1 MRRSAA
7 EMPPLGRTPLSP
19 AASPPPAADH
29 PVHPSGFIRLG
40 MDTVSRRPFDIAV
53 PEGIAQHVTLLG
65 LTGSGKTTTAERLA
79 EGAVAA
85 GVGLVVIDA
94 KGAGLRTA
102 ARRLAAV
109 RGLDHHE
116 VVPGAPGT
124 LGYNP
129 CAVGSRAQIAD
140 KLVSAFT
147 HGAAGQVYRVIALE
161 TISILVG
168 ILRALDEPVTIR
180 RLRRE
185 LDRTRMPGL
194 AHRARDLTP
203 ELADDLAELSR
214 RGGVSADAFEGMRAR
229 LGALLHG
236 EYGGIFDSDGPQ
248 LDLPTALASPGVTYI
263 SLPAL
268 AVSQDTA
275 LMARVLIQDLK
286 QAAFLRLQQ
295 PDAAPAMLVLDEFAA
310 LDDPE
315 QINDLLHQARE
326 ARLGAVVSTQ
336 QLPDPRTAHA
346 LRGALLGAGLLIAHR
361 VGHDDAEAVARVIGT
376 ERGVQVTRTLSD
388 ASEPVRRSVRA
399 VDRYAV
405 DPNVMKQ
412 LATGEAVVLGVAGG
426 RRVATIRV
434 LRPELPGEPWPE
446 SAGEP

>member
-1 MRRSAA
+1 
-7 EMPPLGRTPLSP
+7 MPPLGPAPRPPAPSPL
-19 AASPPPAADH
+19 PPPARATH
-29 PVHPSGFIRLG
+29 PAGHIRLG
-40 MDTVSRRPFDIAV
+40 VDATGGRPFDIAL
-53 PEGIAQHVTLLG
+53 PHGILQHVTLLG

-85 GVGLVVIDA
+85 GIGLVVIDA

-102 ARRLAAV
+102 ARRLAAAG
-109 RGLDHHE
+109 GLEHRE
-116 VVPGAPGT
+116 VVPGAAGT

-129 CAVGSRAQIAD
+129 CAVGSRAQVAD

-147 HGAAGQVYRVIALE
+147 HGPAGQVYRVIALE

-168 ILRALDEPVTIR
+168 LLRGIGEPVTIR

-194 AHRARDLTP
+194 AHRARDVTP
-203 ELADDLAELSR
+203 DLADDLAELSR

-236 EYGGIFDSDGPQ
+236 EYGGIFDGEGPQ
-248 LDLPTALASPGVTYI
+248 LDLSAALGSPGVTYI

-295 PDAAPAMLVLDEFAA
+295 PDPPPAMLILDEFAA

-315 QINDLLHQARE
+315 QINDLLRQARE
-326 ARLGAVVSTQ
+326 ARLSAVVSTQ

-346 LRGALLGAGLLIAHR
+346 LRGSLLGAGLLIAHR

-388 ASEPVRRSVRA
+388 AGEPVRRSVRP

-405 DPNVMKQ
+405 DPNLMKQ
-412 LATGEAVVLGVAGG
+412 LATGEAVVLCVAGG

-434 LRPELPGEPWPE
+434 QPPGP
-446 SAGEP
+446 AGEP

>member
-1 MRRSAA
+1 
-7 EMPPLGRTPLSP
+7 MPPFGRAPR
-19 AASPPPAADH
+19 AATPPPPPWSDAFAH
-29 PVHPSGFIRLG
+29 PAGHIRLG
-40 MDTVSRRPFDIAV
+40 LESVTRKPFDIAV
-53 PEGIAQHVTLLG
+53 PRGMAQHVSLLG

-79 EGAVAA
+79 EGAVAC
-85 GVGLVVIDA
+85 GVALLFIDA
-94 KGAGLRTA
+94 KGASLRAA
-102 ARRLAAV
+102 ARRLAAA
-109 RGLDHHE
+109 RGLDYRE

-147 HGAAGQVYRVIALE
+147 HGPAGQVYRVIAME

-168 ILRALDEPVTIR
+168 ILQGLGEPVTIR

-194 AHRARDLTP
+194 AHRARDVTP
-203 ELADDLAELSR
+203 ELADDLVDLAK
-214 RGGVSADAFEGMRAR
+214 RGGVTADAFEGMRSR

-236 EYGGIFDSDGPQ
+236 EYGAVFDGEGPQ
-248 LDLPTALASPGVTYI
+248 LDLRAALASPGITYL

-286 QAAFLRLQQ
+286 QAAFERLRQ
-295 PDAAPAMLVLDEFAA
+295 PDTAPAVLVLDEFAA

-315 QINDLLHQARE
+315 QINDLLRQARE
-326 ARLGAVVSTQ
+326 AQVSTVVSTQ
-336 QLPDPRTAHA
+336 QLPDPRTGHA
-346 LRGALLGAGLLIAHR
+346 LRGALLGAGVVIAHR
-361 VGHDDAEAVARVIGT
+361 IGPDDAEAVARVIGT
-376 ERGVQVTRTLSD
+376 QRAVQVTRTVGD
-388 ASEPVRRSVRA
+388 DGGAARRSVRA
-399 VDRYAV
+399 VDRHTV

-412 LATGEAVVLGVAGG
+412 LATGEAVVLSIVDS
-426 RRVATIRV
+426 RRVATLRV
-434 LRPELPGEPWPE
+434 LPPMSAEP
-446 SAGEP
+446 A

>member
-7 EMPPLGRTPLSP
+7 EMPPPGRW
-19 AASPPPAADH
+19 ARPPAPSPLPPAGHTGH
-29 PVHPSGFIRLG
+29 PAGLIRLG
-40 MDTVSRRPFDIAV
+40 FEAAGRRPFDIAV
-53 PEGIAQHVTLLG
+53 PEGIVQHVTLLG

-85 GVGLVVIDA
+85 RVGLVVIDA

-102 ARRLAAV
+102 ARRLAAA
-109 RGLDHHE
+109 RGLDHRE
-116 VVPGAPGT
+116 VVPGDPGT

-129 CAVGSRAQIAD
+129 CAVGSRAQVAD

-147 HGAAGQVYRVIALE
+147 HGPAGQVYRVIALE

-194 AHRARDLTP
+194 AHRARDLAP
-203 ELADDLAELSR
+203 DLAGDLAELAR

-248 LDLPTALASPGVTYI
+248 LDLTAALASPGVTYI

-295 PDAAPAMLVLDEFAA
+295 QDPAPAMLVLDEFAA

-315 QINDLLHQARE
+315 QINDLLRQARE

-388 ASEPVRRSVRA
+388 GAEPVRRSVRA
-399 VDRYAV
+399 VDRYAM

-412 LATGEAVVLGVAGG
+412 LATGEAVVLCIVGG
-426 RRVATIRV
+426 RRFATVRV
-434 LRPELPGEPWPE
+434 LRPEPADQP
-446 SAGEP
+446 

>member
-1 MRRSAA
+1 
-7 EMPPLGRTPLSP
+7 MPRFGRPTRPP
-19 AASPPPAADH
+19 ASLPAPPPG
-29 PVHPSGFIRLG
+29 PSLHPSGCIRLG
-40 MDTVSRRPFDIAV
+40 VEVPSRRPFDVPV
-53 PEGIAQHVTLLG
+53 PEGTAQHVTLLG

-85 GVGLVVIDA
+85 GVALVVIDA
-94 KGAGLRTA
+94 KGASLRGA
-102 ARRLAAV
+102 ARRLAAA
-109 RGLDHHE
+109 RGLDHRE

-129 CAVGSRAQIAD
+129 CAVGSRAQVAD

-147 HGAAGQVYRVIALE
+147 HGPAGQVYRVIAME
-161 TISILVG
+161 TISILAG
-168 ILRALDEPVTIR
+168 ILQALGEPVTIR

-203 ELADDLAELSR
+203 ELADDLADLAR
-214 RGGVSADAFEGMRAR
+214 RGGVTADAFEGMRAR

-236 EYGGIFDSDGPQ
+236 EYGGIFDSEGPL
-248 LDLPTALASPGVTYI
+248 LDLPAALASPGVTYI

-286 QAAFLRLQQ
+286 QAAFERLQRRE
-295 PDAAPAMLVLDEFAA
+295 PAPAMLVLDEFAA

-315 QINDLLHQARE
+315 QINDLLRQARE
-326 ARLGAVVSTQ
+326 ARIGTVVSTQ

-361 VGHDDAEAVARVIGT
+361 VGPDDAEAVARVIGT
-376 ERGVQVTRTLSD
+376 QRGVQVTRTFGD
-388 ASEPVRRSVRA
+388 EGEASRRSVRA

-412 LATGEAVVLGVAGG
+412 LATGEAVVLSVAGS
-426 RRVATIRV
+426 RRVATLRV
-434 LRPELPGEPWPE
+434 LRPAWADVP
-446 SAGEP
+446 

>member
-1 MRRSAA
+1 M
-7 EMPPLGRTPLSP
+7 
-19 AASPPPAADH
+19 
-29 PVHPSGFIRLG
+29 
-40 MDTVSRRPFDIAV
+40 
-53 PEGIAQHVTLLG
+53 
-65 LTGSGKTTTAERLA
+65 
-79 EGAVAA
+79 
-85 GVGLVVIDA
+85 
-94 KGAGLRTA
+94 
-102 ARRLAAV
+102 
-109 RGLDHHE
+109 
-116 VVPGAPGT
+116 
-124 LGYNP
+124 
-129 CAVGSRAQIAD
+129 GSRAQIAD

-315 QINDLLHQARE
+315 QINDLLRQARE

-376 ERGVQVTRTLSD
+376 ER
-388 ASEPVRRSVRA
+388 
-399 VDRYAV
+399 
-405 DPNVMKQ
+405 
-412 LATGEAVVLGVAGG
+412 VVLSICPGQLPREADSQAAVWTYSRRVGHTQPGHHRCDLRTGGRGHRGPAGERVAGETDQECRGCRRERDQGGRSPDRNTSEAGKGGRGTADGVSGPSKRVAAIGGGGAAHPGAGVAAAT
-426 RRVATIRV
+426 RVH
-434 LRPELPGEPWPE
+434 PGEQHERPLACEHRSRPRVPNCGRL
-446 SAGEP
+446 SRPGVHGAQ